1 MIEAD
6 DCVCFTVQR
15 GGDMQL
21 GATPTPP
28 GFGLRRAIDRI
39 VGDAFSRRSRDR
51 RRTPWVPTM
60 EVREDDDALSV
71 ALELPG
77 VSFADVDISAH
88 NGVLTVCE
96 RTQPLEGGGAYRHG
110 VPERRDSSFSQSV
123 QLPMEADEQRIGAH
137 FDGDVLIVRV
147 PKRRAPEPRAESNLA
162 KRYRGGHG
170 GGDSRMSASGAA

>member
-1 MIEAD
+1 
-6 DCVCFTVQR
+6 
-15 GGDMQL
+15 MQL

-39 VGDAFSRRSRDR
+39 IGDSFSRKSRDR
-51 RRTPWVPTM
+51 RRTPWIPTM
-60 EVREDDDALSV
+60 EVHEDDDELSV

-77 VSFADVDISAH
+77 VSFADVDISVH

-96 RTQPLEGGGAYRHG
+96 RTQPPVGAAYRHG

-123 QLPMEADEQRIGAH
+123 QLPMEADEGGIGAR

-147 PKRRAPEPRAESNLA
+147 PKHRAAGL
-162 KRYRGGHG
+162 RGASHSAVRNQAGHP
-170 GGDSRMSASGAA
+170 GGDARRSASGAA

>member
-1 MIEAD
+1 MH
-6 DCVCFTVQR
+6 
-15 GGDMQL
+15 L

-39 VGDAFSRRSRDR
+39 VGDSFSRKSRDR

-60 EVREDDDALSV
+60 EVHEDDDELSV

-77 VSFADVDISAH
+77 VSFADVEISVH

-96 RTQPLEGGGAYRHG
+96 RTQPPAAGVHRHG
-110 VPERRDSSFSQSV
+110 VAERRDSSFSRSV
-123 QLPMEADEQRIGAH
+123 QLPSEADEHGIGAR

-147 PKRRAPEPRAESNLA
+147 PKHRAASPRGANDSGNRNRA
-162 KRYRGGHG
+162 GHT
-170 GGDSRMSASGAA
+170 GGDTRMKASGAA